1 MATYNIHNY
10 LKLLCLRMDHF
21 ETIIEDELNTIDD
34 YEIEGFID
42 KYKDKQGL
50 KIIIIEMNTE
60 EIITF
65 DDVQKIIHNAHVF
78 DYMRQLIS
86 DGHKLLSIE
95 DMKNASID
103 SFIKYMLEA
112 K

>member
-60 EIITF
+60 EILIF
-65 DDVQKIIHNAHVF
+65 DAVQKIIHNAHVF
-78 DYMRQLIS
+78 DYIRSLMLDNNRLITMNHRTGQLI
-86 DGHKLLSIE
+86 KYLLDI
-95 DMKNASID
+95 N
-103 SFIKYMLEA
+103 
-112 K
+112 

>member
-10 LKLLCLRMDHF
+10 LKLLWLRMDHF

-65 DDVQKIIHNAHVF
+65 DDV
-78 DYMRQLIS
+78 
-86 DGHKLLSIE
+86 
-95 DMKNASID
+95 
-103 SFIKYMLEA
+103 
-112 K
+112 

>member
-50 KIIIIEMNTE
+50 NIIIIEMNTE

-78 DYMRQLIS
+78 DYIRSLMLDNNRLITMNHPTGQLI
-86 DGHKLLSIE
+86 KYLLDI
-95 DMKNASID
+95 N
-103 SFIKYMLEA
+103 
-112 K
+112 

>member
-78 DYMRQLIS
+78 DYIRNLMLDNNHLITMNHPTGQLI
-86 DGHKLLSIE
+86 KYLLDI
-95 DMKNASID
+95 N
-103 SFIKYMLEA
+103 
-112 K
+112 